1 MPKPL
6 RLALLLSA
14 TTALIIPQASAETLR
29 AALAKAYETNPRLGG
44 GRDNVRAVG
53 EDVEIARAL
62 GRPNVSANATIGQD
76 FNSFAGFEGDGRLAR
91 GTADVNVPL
100 FRGGL
105 ITSSVNAA
113 RSQLNS
119 AELDLVALENDVLT
133 EATAAYED
141 VRRDSE
147 VVELNRNNVR
157 VLAEQL
163 RASRDRF
170 EVGDLTRTDVAQSE
184 ARLSQAESQ
193 LRVAE
198 AQLVASEQAYV
209 RVIGERPI
217 ALEPPPPLG
226 ELPGTSDQ
234 SVALAQAENPSLL
247 AAKADAEAARYRIGI
262 ARSQRRPS
270 VFATG
275 SAGYSNFLG
284 SLDSSVPAGAVV
296 DNDFSRQSVGVT
308 LSVPIYTGGAVSARV
323 RQAEAFRSQA
333 DQIIVATDRA
343 VVESARNAYEALI
356 AARSVI
362 QSAQQQVRANEIALE
377 GVRAENSVGLRT
389 ILDVLDAEQE
399 LLNAR
404 VELVR
409 ARRTEYV
416 AGFSLLAAVGR
427 ATAAN
432 LALDVTPVVIPTGGA
447 NPPGNPPPTTAPAP
461 TGR

>member
-1 MPKPL
+1 MPKLL

-14 TTALIIPQASAETLR
+14 TTALLAPQASAETLR
-29 AALAKAYETNPRLGG
+29 SALAKAYETNPRLGG

-62 GRPNVSANATIGQD
+62 GRPNVSANGTAGQD
-76 FNSFAGFEGDGRLAR
+76 FNALSGFDGNGRLLS
-91 GTADVNVPL
+91 GTVDANIPL

-113 RSQLNS
+113 RSSLNS

-147 VVELNRNNVR
+147 VVALNRNQVR

-184 ARLSQAESQ
+184 ARLSRAESQ
-193 LRVAE
+193 LRQAE

-209 RVIGERPI
+209 RVIGERPV

-226 ELPGTSDQ
+226 ELPATSDQ
-234 SVALAQAENPSLL
+234 SVELARAENPSLL

-262 ARSQRRPS
+262 ARSERRPS

-275 SAGYSNFLG
+275 SAGYSNYLG
-284 SLDSSVPAGAVV
+284 SLGNGVPSGAVV
-296 DNDFSRQSVGVT
+296 DNDNSRQSVGLT

-323 RQAEAFRSQA
+323 RRAEAFRSQA
-333 DQIIVATDRA
+333 DQFIVQTDRN
-343 VVESARNAYEALI
+343 VVETARNAYEALI

-362 QSAQQQVRANEIALE
+362 RSAEQQVRANEIALE
-377 GVRAENSVGLRT
+377 GVRAENGVGLRT

-399 LLNAR
+399 LLNSR

-416 AGFSLLAAVGR
+416 AGFALLASVGR
-427 ATAAN
+427 ATATN

-447 NPPGNPPPTTAPAP
+447 TPPVTP